1 MKYIGLLFLVVLC
14 SCTKAPYAVKY
25 SATGTS
31 GTLYVSYID
40 ENGLTQNYTGTSP
53 WNYSMSV
60 KSGASL
66 KVSAHCD
73 ALSSSTV
80 DIKINNVDKA
90 SDTET
95 GTNATVTANAN

>member
-1 MKYIGLLFLVVLC
+1 MKYVFLLFLVVLC
-14 SCTKAPYAVKY
+14 SCAKGPYSVNY
-25 SATGTS
+25 SASGNS

-53 WNYSMSV
+53 WNYSFTV

-73 ALSSSTV
+73 ITGTSTV

-90 SDTET
+90 NDTET
-95 GTNATVTANAN
+95 GTNATASTTAN